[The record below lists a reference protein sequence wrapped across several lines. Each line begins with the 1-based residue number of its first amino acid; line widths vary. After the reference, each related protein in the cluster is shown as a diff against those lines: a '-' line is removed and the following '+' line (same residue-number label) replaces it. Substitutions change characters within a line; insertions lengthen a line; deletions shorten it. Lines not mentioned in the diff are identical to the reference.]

1 MTLHSS
7 FFEQFTSLEHIIMA
21 MNIAICVRNHPQWP
35 LSCVSAAMLY
45 GAYPSIELHEYVHVA
60 TQTRAEGD
68 VLGPPPDEI
77 LKVREASEQRVCFHH
92 IEDSCPTEL
101 IDHVLEA
108 CTTRDWLSCLYVK
121 INDVIGLQHGA
132 ITTSLPRT
140 MFDCMRV
147 LPFEHGLA
155 LCDQLLGLS
164 DLTLGQILDEARAW
178 TDCEHGQ
185 LAFDRLL
192 FTDLRTGSYLDSRI
206 RAHIITAGFEVPT
219 LDPTVRDH
227 DEFGRLLERATLSE
241 RLFMRKIHKAKLTDK
256 DFIPTPN
263 SEGNF
268 IAKLERVKV
277 PRVSDDERLHRMM
290 LG

>member
-219 LDPTVRDH
+219 LDPT
-227 DEFGRLLERATLSE
+227 
-241 RLFMRKIHKAKLTDK
+241 
-256 DFIPTPN
+256 PN